1 MWLGCATE
9 PLGDNFVA
17 PDPMIDEDFFYCRIQ
32 PEIIAVQS
40 CSSGGAGEGG
50 MCHSARSALRLDP
63 MGESDPRPACEGDLL
78 IGDPPA
84 SYVANFER
92 VRFTVRADPFSSPFY
107 RRPIGLDSHPRE
119 IFAPD
124 SAEADLIVMWLTG
137 SGM

>member
-1 MWLGCATE
+1 
-9 PLGDNFVA
+9 
-17 PDPMIDEDFFYCRIQ
+17 MIDEDFFYCRIQ
-32 PEIIAVQS
+32 PEIIAAQS
-40 CSSGGAGEGG
+40 CASGGSGEGG

-63 MGESDPRPACEGDLL
+63 MGETDPRPACDGDLL
-78 IGDPPA
+78 VGDPPP

-107 RRPIGLDSHPRE
+107 RRPVGLDSHPRE
-119 IFAPD
+119 IFAPA